1 MCSYLCDLGVIKQIV
16 VDGWSSEV
24 QLTNLLPHQKY
35 RILVESWTAA
45 GRSLHNSTAV
55 LMTSASGAI
64 AAWLLALIVVISL
77 IGLGVVIIGLFA
89 IVRLVDINQ

>member
-1 MCSYLCDLGVIKQIV
+1 MFSYLYDLGVIKQII

-24 QLTNLLPHQKY
+24 HLTNLSPLQKY
-35 RILVESWTAA
+35 RIFGESWTAA

-55 LMTSASGAI
+55 LMTSASSAI
-64 AAWLLALIVVISL
+64 ATWLLALIVVASL

-89 IVRLVDINQ
+89 IVRLVDF